1 MELCPIKTSPR
12 AERMSIIPPPNLM
25 ARMMLPKEPIN
36 CAIRQSIITTQRV
49 VLSMKYILEMFHPG
63 RGSLNCIN
71 SWCSVSHNYFSCY
84 SGKELKRPTCD
95 SHLEKWV
102 LLRATEPVF
111 ICTGISPKEIRRDL
125 VIRMSIIGSFT
136 TGKKCKQ
143 LRCPTIDW
151 FFKKYGTSI
160 LKNTIFVAISW
171 YARLWRVLQNSSIF
185 VGEILVCL
193 SV

>member
-1 MELCPIKTSPR
+1 M
-12 AERMSIIPPPNLM
+12 PNKDFPKSWEDVNHSSHR

-36 CAIRQSIITTQRV
+36 CSIRQSIITTQRV

-71 SWCSVSHNYFSCY
+71 SWCSVSHNYFSCC
-84 SGKELKRPTCD
+84 SGKELKRPICD

-125 VIRMSIIGSFT
+125 VIRMSITGSFT

-143 LRCPTIDW
+143 LKMSNNRLI
-151 FFKKYGTSI
+151 FFK
-160 LKNTIFVAISW
+160 N
-171 YARLWRVLQNSSIF
+171 RVHPY
-185 VGEILVCL
+185 
-193 SV
+193 